1 MLSLNVSMIGS
12 YSFNC
17 QIIDQLG
24 LCMNGQMKHYFKSP
38 LKIISNGL
46 DEREK
51 LLDLHH

>member
-1 MLSLNVSMIGS
+1 
-12 YSFNC
+12 
-17 QIIDQLG
+17 
-24 LCMNGQMKHYFKSP
+24 MNGQMKHYFKSP